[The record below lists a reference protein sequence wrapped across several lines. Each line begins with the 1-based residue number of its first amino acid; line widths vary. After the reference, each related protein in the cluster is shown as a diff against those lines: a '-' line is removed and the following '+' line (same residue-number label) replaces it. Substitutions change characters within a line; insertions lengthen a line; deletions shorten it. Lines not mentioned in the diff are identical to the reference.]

1 MRNLLL
7 ASVVVVLASVSCC
20 AGDLIIS
27 ANGFPLN
34 HRGNGQFTLKQV
46 LNKSTGKLI
55 DCWTQNDDND
65 GWIAS
70 LSGGVLEV
78 KYCRN
83 GAPQAVYRRTGTD
96 ASAQTLPLVTRTID
110 GPVPGSVQIQ

>member
-83 GAPQAVYRRTGTD
+83 GDRKSTRLNSSHSQQSRMPS
-96 ASAQTLPLVTRTID
+96 SA
-110 GPVPGSVQIQ
+110 